1 MPKSHAQPNS
11 CSFCG
16 RPAQLVGKLIAGP
29 NDVNICSECVA
40 TCNQLLVKH
49 DPAAS
54 KRAPVDATGD
64 DADTPTVQDS
74 KLTVKDVQK
83 STAEPIKL
91 IPPAQIRAVIDG
103 HVIGQDHAKK
113 VLSVAVYNH
122 YKRLNDQ
129 IAPGSALNAQNADLA
144 GVQIEKSNILL
155 IGPTGSGKTLLARTL
170 ARTLNVP
177 FAIADA
183 TTVTEAG
190 YVGEDV
196 ESIILRLLQA
206 ADYNTQRAQTGIVY
220 IDEIDKLAL
229 KGDSPHVSR
238 NLGQGV
244 QHALLKILEGTQCNV
259 PPQGGRKHPD
269 QQYIQVDTTN
279 ILFICGGA
287 FTGLHETV
295 ARRTGKKFL
304 GFDLNPD
311 DSQNTPPSPEQL
323 MANLQPEDLFN
334 YGLIPEFVG
343 RLPLTTILSELTSA
357 DLQRILLEP
366 QHALIK
372 LFALDNVTL
381 TFTPGAIEA
390 IANKALELK
399 TGARGLR
406 SILEH
411 LMLDTM
417 YSLPQHPGTREIR
430 ITADTINGKTP
441 PRLLASP
448 AQKAA

>member
-1 MPKSHAQPNS
+1 MPKSHAQPDS

-29 NDVNICSECVA
+29 NDVNICNECVI
-40 TCNQLLVKH
+40 TCNQLLAKH
-49 DPAAS
+49 DAPGAT
-54 KRAPVDATGD
+54 KRAPVDATAPKTGL
-64 DADTPTVQDS
+64 A
-74 KLTVKDVQK
+74 VKDAQQ
-83 STAEPIKL
+83 TAAEPIKL
-91 IPPAQIRAVIDG
+91 IPPAQIRAVLDG
-103 HVIGQDHAKK
+103 HVIGQEHAKK

-129 IAPGSALNAQNADLA
+129 LSPDPALNAQNADLA
-144 GVQIEKSNILL
+144 EVQIEKSNILL

-206 ADYNTQRAQTGIVY
+206 ADYNTKRAQTGIIY

-304 GFDLNPD
+304 GFDHNPGNPQ
-311 DSQNTPPSPEQL
+311 SAAPSPEQL

-366 QHALIK
+366 QSALIKQYRK

-381 TFTPGAIEA
+381 TLTPDAIEA

-417 YSLPQHPGTREIR
+417 YTLPQHPRTREIR

-441 PRLLASP
+441 PQRIDTP
-448 AQKAA
+448 AAKAA